1 MSGAKKKAQKK
12 LEQPKEKVYTLTESQ
27 IKQMKSDATNEAM
40 GQALI
45 LMLSL
50 PCMVMRDKHGYG
62 KKRMEQYVDDILDY
76 WDSFNKGYITFDDC
90 VKCLEEETGINI
102 VDEGREKRLI

>member
-12 LEQPKEKVYTLTESQ
+12 LEQPKEKVYTITESQ
-27 IKQMKSDATNEAM
+27 IKQMKSDATNEAI

-45 LMLSL
+45 LMLSF

>member
-1 MSGAKKKAQKK
+1 
-12 LEQPKEKVYTLTESQ
+12 
-27 IKQMKSDATNEAM
+27 MKYDATNEAI

-76 WDSFNKGYITFDDC
+76 WDSFNKGYISFEDC
-90 VKCLEEETGINI
+90 VKCLKEEMGIDLI
-102 VDEGREKRLI
+102 EEGKVKRLI